1 MASSNARICYTRNGT
16 QINSAAY
23 RACNTDTTRDS
34 ACCGTNHQGAGDT
47 GVADDVCESNGL
59 CQNFEPY
66 DGTNEGEKLWWRQGC
81 TDPTWES
88 EYCLKDV
95 CNFARVSV
103 SRMTGWVIYDKKWG

>member
-1 MASSNARICYTRNGT
+1 MNSPTRICYTRNGT
-16 QINSAAY
+16 QINDTAY
-23 RACNTDTTRDS
+23 RACTTDRTRDS

-47 GVADDVCESNGL
+47 GVANDVCESNGL

-66 DGTNEGEKLWWRQGC
+66 DGTNEGAKLWWRQGC

-95 CNFARVSV
+95 CNFARVSCF
-103 SRMTGWVIYDKKWG
+103 SDDKLGHAW